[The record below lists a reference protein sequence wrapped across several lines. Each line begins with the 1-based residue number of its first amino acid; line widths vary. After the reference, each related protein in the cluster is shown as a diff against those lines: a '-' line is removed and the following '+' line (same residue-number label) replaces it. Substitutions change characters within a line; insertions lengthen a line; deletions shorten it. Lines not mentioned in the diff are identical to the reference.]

1 MLWGIDNHRTVGES
15 CIFKGGTCLKKCFFE
30 TYRFSEDLDFTLVD
44 ASHVDEDFLK
54 SVFSDVAERIY
65 EETGIEFP
73 PDARKFDIH
82 KNPRGR
88 LRCQARIGYRGPV
101 SPRGRNV
108 PRIKLDLTA
117 DERVVLPG
125 VRSRVFHPY
134 SGEPEGGIAIRS
146 YPYEEAFGEK
156 VRALAE
162 RARPRDLYDVI
173 NLFRNA
179 ESRPAAAVLLDIIGQ
194 NCAFKGMSL
203 PILAHLEPQR
213 PILEGNWNQMLAHQL
228 PILPPFATFW
238 DELPIFF
245 DWLQGG
251 VAPRIPAAY
260 VAADGEQTIRE
271 RTMRLPLTGQTQSY
285 LEVIRFAASNR
296 LCVDLR
302 YRGLTRRVEPYSL
315 RRTKDSNIILHAH
328 DRDKNDHRSYRVN
341 HIEGANVTDESFNPT
356 VCDRTDARRARQHCA
371 YGQKSRFGGCT
382 TSWHD
387 HGMDAC
393 GGGRWWAKRWSFE
406 FKRTD
411 VCLRVCL
418 LRPAVLAQTAGVL
431 AQSAQGQ
438 RRLRLS
444 WPTCRTGRYAVLA
457 GGDDDLSGRSGAR
470 PGWDPRRHVGRS
482 EHRFQLV

>member
-1 MLWGIDNHRTVGES
+1 MWGIDNHRTVGES

-341 HIEGANVTDESFNPT
+341 HIEGANVTDESFNPRFAIELT
-356 VCDRTDARRARQHCA
+356 PAGPVNIAPTARRADSAAARHR
-371 YGQKSRFGGCT
+371 GT
-382 TSWHD
+382 TTGWTRVAA
-387 HGMDAC
+387 G
-393 GGGRWWAKRWSFE
+393 GGGRKGGLSNSSGLTYVYECAYCGRRFSRKRQVYSLNPHKGKDGFACHG
-406 FKRTD
+406 RH
-411 VCLRVCL
+411 
-418 LRPAVLAQTAGVL
+418 AVLVDT
-431 AQSAQGQ
+431 
-438 RRLRLS
+438 
-444 WPTCRTGRYAVLA
+444 RY
-457 GGDDDLSGRSGAR
+457 
-470 PGWDPRRHVGRS
+470 
-482 EHRFQLV
+482 